1 MSDTIQTAYKEV
13 QTAIYALLAT
23 GSSPISCNVYDEVPK
38 DASFPYVVMADFY
51 DAPFEARGVK
61 GRSVGLEFHIF
72 SRNAGG
78 KFETYEI
85 MDEICDK
92 LTAGKL
98 TVSGWSEV
106 WKTMENTY
114 IEQLEK
120 EPGISW
126 LGHLPFTIVVV
137 KS

>member
-1 MSDTIQTAYKEV
+1 MSDVIQTAYREV
-13 QTAIYALLAT
+13 QTAIYALLMAE
-23 GSSPISCNVYDEVPK
+23 GSSISCSVYDEVPK
-38 DASFPYVVMADFY
+38 GATFPYVVIADFY
-51 DAPFEARGVK
+51 DAPFEARNVR

-78 KFETYEI
+78 KFETYDI

-98 TVSGWSEV
+98 TISGWSEI

-114 IEQLEK
+114 VEQLKE

-126 LGHLPFTIVVV
+126 MGHLPFTIVVV

>member
-1 MSDTIQTAYKEV
+1 MSDTIQTAYKEM
-13 QTAIYALLAT
+13 QTAIYTLLT
-23 GSSPISCNVYDEVPK
+23 GGASPISCSVYDEVPEG
-38 DASFPYVVMADFY
+38 AAFPYVVMADFY
-51 DAPFEARGVK
+51 DAPFEARDVK

-92 LTAGKL
+92 MTAGKL
-98 TVSGWSEV
+98 SISSWTEV
-106 WKTMENTY
+106 WKVMENSY
-114 IEQLEK
+114 VEQLKE
-120 EPGISW
+120 EPGITW

-137 KS
+137 RS